1 MSSFSDPST
10 VEREGGVNLDES
22 SNVFKTPPP
31 KVAFS
36 PFSPVDLKN
45 SNLKKKNVLTAF
57 TKYNIEQQLEHQK
70 SLSLRERMRDL
81 DNFHLHR
88 PHPEEECEY
97 LNLPNNR
104 LNLHSLKEVIYLC
117 GGLVGVRFEG
127 DELKSITSFTSQ
139 LERLWSEVENSYKEL
154 TASDHRIIPTSGT
167 EISVPAIRFC
177 NLADQYMEI
186 VKNLQEL
193 VKKKHS
199 TIDRSSA
206 VATGNDAVS
215 FLVLLHNSIIGR
227 CTNS

>member
-31 KVAFS
+31 KVGFS

-45 SNLKKKNVLTAF
+45 SNLKKKNVLAAF

-206 VATGNDAVS
+206 VATGNDSVS
-215 FLVLLHNSIIGR
+215 FLFLLHNSIIGR